1 MLRKTPLSLP
11 LLKIVLMSLF
21 IWSDGD
27 GLFIPYSYP
36 CRLLCPG
43 LPGHLT
49 SLELHSTLK
58 YLKKEIYLRQPDRKV
73 PEIDGIWNLL
83 RFPICSSLKLI
94 KHSLLAGGN
103 HFLSLG
109 SWQLKTFQFILG
121 NNVLCSYYFGP
132 ILRIRRL
139 ILSPNHHTALYIC
152 RCRCRMYPGV
162 GGGVVSVCFPAC
174 HSNLAHKQL
183 KCFHLAAANNAA

>member
-11 LLKIVLMSLF
+11 LLKILLMSLF

-27 GLFIPYSYP
+27 GLFIHCRYP
-36 CRLLCPG
+36 CRLCPG

-132 ILRIRRL
+132 ILRIRRW
-139 ILSPNHHTALYIC
+139 ILGPITTPHFTSVGVGVGCIKVWVEVWC
-152 RCRCRMYPGV
+152 RC
-162 GGGVVSVCFPAC
+162 VSLPVT
-174 HSNLAHKQL
+174 QT
-183 KCFHLAAANNAA
+183 